1 MLPSNIVYAVQ
12 NENYILCP
20 LSTSDNT
27 EERQKVQPWINF
39 IRIYLC
45 DYISFGD
52 SFKTKVKRLL
62 SNNPNY
68 YYNELPVHNALW
80 L

>member
-27 EERQKVQPWINF
+27 EDKKFSIE
-39 IRIYLC
+39 
-45 DYISFGD
+45 
-52 SFKTKVKRLL
+52 
-62 SNNPNY
+62 
-68 YYNELPVHNALW
+68 
-80 L
+80 